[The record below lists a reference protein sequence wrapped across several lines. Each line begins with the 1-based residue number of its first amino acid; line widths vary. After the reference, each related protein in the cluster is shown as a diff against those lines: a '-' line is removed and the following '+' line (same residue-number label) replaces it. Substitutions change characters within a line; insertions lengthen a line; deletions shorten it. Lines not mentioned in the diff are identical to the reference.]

1 MPLDLQHAWNR
12 ARLTEPFTVTSP
24 TTGAEIGVF
33 MLDADS
39 IQIFSLDPAKD
50 FPDLKVSAWSMGFRF
65 GGQILGLASY
75 FGALAQL
82 RPYVMDLQNGNL
94 LVRGLDPDEF
104 TAVFKAAE
112 GVPADQL

>member
-65 GGQILGLASY
+65 GGQ
-75 FGALAQL
+75 
-82 RPYVMDLQNGNL
+82 PW
-94 LVRGLDPDEF
+94 RG
-104 TAVFKAAE
+104 
-112 GVPADQL
+112 